1 MHKLLL
7 INTINIFLQIKF
19 LCILWFDKKSFMHNF
34 FKNDFLRYSQK
45 FNRYP
50 IFKIVLPHV
59 TTRRK
64 NCRKGN

>member
-1 MHKLLL
+1 MQ
-7 INTINIFLQIKF
+7 INF
-19 LCILWFDKKSFMHNF
+19 LCIICFDKKSFMHNF

-59 TTRRK
+59 TTRR
-64 NCRKGN
+64 